1 MSVAIGSD
9 HYGYPL
15 KAKVGEFLDKEGYKY
30 KDFGTTSEEDEVD
43 YPDIAEEVAEAV
55 AQGKYERGIIIC
67 GTGTGVAI
75 AANKVKGIRATTV
88 NDIYQAE
95 RSRKSNNAQ
104 VMTMGAQVI
113 GHKLAEKLVEVW
125 MESEFTGGRST
136 RKVEKIEAIEEK
148 NFK

>member
-1 MSVAIGSD
+1 MSVAVGSD

-15 KAKVGEFLDKEGYKY
+15 KAKVIDFLEREGYEY
-30 KDFGTTSEEDEVD
+30 QDYGTDSEENEVD
-43 YPDIAEEVAEAV
+43 YPDIAEEVAKEV
-55 AQGKYERGIIIC
+55 ADGVHERGIIIC

-75 AANKVKGIRATTV
+75 AANKVKGIRATPV

-113 GHKLAEKLVEVW
+113 GYKKAELLVDAW
-125 MESEFTGGRST
+125 MKSDFTGGRST
-136 RKVEKIEAIEEK
+136 RKVDKLREMDER